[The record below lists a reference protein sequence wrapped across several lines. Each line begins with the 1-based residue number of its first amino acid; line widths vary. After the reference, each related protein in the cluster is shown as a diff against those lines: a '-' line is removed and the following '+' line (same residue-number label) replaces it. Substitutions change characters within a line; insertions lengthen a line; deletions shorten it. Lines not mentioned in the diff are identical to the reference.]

1 MITLIS
7 PPLKVINAA
16 GAITN
21 QAAITQWEKDDNLAT
36 HYIYDS
42 CCEEQQHTL
51 LTCETAHAMWL
62 SLTNKYQQNTVER
75 RQNLQQELLNYQ
87 YLPENNVRA
96 HVEAIKLLTLEFK
109 KAGGTFDDEAV
120 CNKIIT
126 SLPPSYDHFLTSWE
140 SCPVAARTLDDLITR
155 LDREEIRVNRK
166 YGTERSPQ
174 DKAYFSL
181 QSAFLQLKG
190 TRAPPQI
197 ALSACNNK
205 SFTTLPYR
213 DTSQRNPPP
222 GSSRG
227 RCPWCRIIGH
237 EEKDCEHK
245 KNGTIACTHCG
256 ICGHEEKNCNRR
268 KREQSRN
275 SSRRSRSPEE
285 RNQNIY
291 RGYTAKRRSRSRS
304 RSPSGRKSIAY

>member
-1 MITLIS
+1 M
-7 PPLKVINAA
+7 VNAA

-21 QAAITQWEKDDNLAT
+21 QAAITQWDRDDNLAT

-87 YLPENNVRA
+87 YLPENTVRA

-109 KAGGTFDDEAV
+109 KAGGVFDDEAI

-155 LDREEIRVNRK
+155 LDREETRVKRK
-166 YGTERSPQ
+166 YGTERSPE
-174 DKAYFSL
+174 DKAFFS
-181 QSAFLQLKG
+181 AHLQLKG
-190 TRAPPQI
+190 VRASPQL
-197 ALSACNNK
+197 ALSSRSDKPFA
-205 SFTTLPYR
+205 TLPHR
-213 DTSQRNPPP
+213 DSYQGKQTP
-222 GSSRG
+222 GSSHSRSRPNG
-227 RCPWCRIIGH
+227 RCPW
-237 EEKDCEHK
+237 
-245 KNGTIACTHCG
+245 
-256 ICGHEEKNCNRR
+256 
-268 KREQSRN
+268 
-275 SSRRSRSPEE
+275 
-285 RNQNIY
+285 
-291 RGYTAKRRSRSRS
+291 
-304 RSPSGRKSIAY
+304 